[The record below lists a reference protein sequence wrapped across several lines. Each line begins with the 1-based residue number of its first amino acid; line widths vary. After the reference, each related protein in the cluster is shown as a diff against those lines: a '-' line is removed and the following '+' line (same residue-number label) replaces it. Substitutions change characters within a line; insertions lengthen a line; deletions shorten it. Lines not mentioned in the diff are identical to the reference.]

1 MAVILKRIGW
11 ENKPSKKTPANA
23 SNFIKMENNTQ
34 EAITELEKKPILKA
48 RINRQRLRTSGN
60 YGKATIP
67 LGTTEINYDNE
78 GGCLTLSNNE
88 IVISNK
94 AILIEVI
101 VFTRGIGFYG
111 NAGDKSIILQKNG
124 EKAEASYQS
133 NNTGYHGICISTC
146 LLVNKGDRISVILES
161 QNPGETEILEGYL
174 QVKVVK

>member
-48 RINRQRLRTSGN
+48 RINRQKLQTGGN

-67 LGTTEINYDNE
+67 LNTIDINYDNE
-78 GGCLTLSNNE
+78 KGYLTLNNNAIMISEATLVE
-88 IVISNK
+88 IV
-94 AILIEVI
+94 

-111 NAGDKSIILQKNG
+111 NAGDKSIMLQKNG
-124 EKAEASYQS
+124 KTVESSYQS
-133 NNTGYHGICISTC
+133 NNTGYHGICISTY
-146 LLVNKGDRISVILES
+146 LSVSNGDKISIVLES
-161 QNPGETEILEGYL
+161 QNAGETEILEGYL